1 MSTDAMPPAAAG
13 AVDVAGWRQACRMTA
28 ASAACLFLA
37 KVMDWPYAA
46 FFAVYPILLLGLVP
60 VCNLRI
66 FAQFGVSSPVAIMMS
81 GMLAILG
88 NVSPYLA
95 SLIFGLFAAG
105 CFTLMAKGTWFL
117 VGALS
122 LVSTSILVH
131 LASYPQIDGDMLK
144 TAQLLATF
152 VAIIASLLVHAAF
165 PERRAAPA
173 SPTPAPA
180 ERPQRIALGALCAT
194 ASYIAFQLLDLPDS
208 LSAQAATVLV
218 LFPMTLSAGRR
229 ASWQR
234 ALGTLAGSA
243 CALASELLL
252 HAHPG
257 NLLLLLSLYVPGLL
271 YFGLMHA
278 RERAG
283 PAVGLAAATALAVLA
298 GQLTPDG
305 DIIGTSLY
313 RFSSVAVALGTTLLF
328 MFVVDTWLSALF
340 RAGTAEERGR
350 R

>member
-1 MSTDAMPPAAAG
+1 
-13 AVDVAGWRQACRMTA
+13 
-28 ASAACLFLA
+28 
-37 KVMDWPYAA
+37 
-46 FFAVYPILLLGLVP
+46 
-60 VCNLRI
+60 
-66 FAQFGVSSPVAIMMS
+66 
-81 GMLAILG
+81 
-88 NVSPYLA
+88 
-95 SLIFGLFAAG
+95 
-105 CFTLMAKGTWFL
+105 MAKGTWFL

-173 SPTPAPA
+173 PPTPAPA